1 MKNSTENKS
10 LSQLLAPVDPKAS
23 LAQRNLQLIALLD
36 WVRGDG
42 QSVEA
47 AAGRVAELVGL
58 AEQSPVLRERLQA
71 WWQAIMQSVDITM
84 LLADFGFAQRTSMV
98 SELAE
103 RLRYKLLPTNPD
115 TIDASELFMSALH
128 SEFDARWLNAL
139 DEDLLNRLSAVFT
152 PEHEQ
157 TEGATR
163 WHHALADAITYCA
176 GNILATGFAP
186 ELRLRM
192 TDEMREAQPFHELL
206 SDAESLRVEVLHPLR
221 TSNRLDATVARLRE
235 RLDACRNAANS
246 VYTHFED
253 NGISVGLVFR
263 IRQLRA
269 RILRVRELLECLLS
283 PKPAVATTRLMA
295 RLVGVGLER
304 RSLRALL
311 TANSSLLAAKMA
323 ERNAETGSHYIT
335 RTPSEYVSMVKKAAG
350 GGLVMAFTTLI
361 KFWLYTFAFSA
372 FWGGFWAGVNY
383 AVSFVLVQL
392 LHFTVA
398 TKQPAMTAPAMAAKL
413 KNIGDEGGEQ
423 AFVDE
428 VTHLVRSQVAAVLG
442 NVLIVFPAVLG
453 ITLLLARMFGHPA
466 ITEKEALHVIDTLKP
481 WGGSLLFAAFTGVLL
496 FSSSIFAG
504 WVENWFVLHRLDA
517 AIHYNPRITR
527 SIGAQRAMRIARFLR
542 NNLSGLAANISLG
555 FMLGLVPVIAA
566 FFGLGL
572 DVRHV
577 TLSSGQM
584 AAAASAL
591 GPDVMHMSAFWWS
604 MATLPFIGAL
614 NVLVSFYLAFRLALR
629 AQNVTGVERSRI
641 YRALRQRLFHSPLS
655 FCSVTRQRLIW
666 CTDTPRT
673 LAQRM
678 RGFAA
683 ANGCGPSR
691 LTSEHAGP
699 LSVPWQRHGGLPGKP
714 SGMASSHPARLRCG

>member
-1 MKNSTENKS
+1 MNSAENHSNTNALTK
-10 LSQLLAPVDPKAS
+10 LLATVDPKAS

-36 WVRGDG
+36 WVRGDS
-42 QSVEA
+42 QSAEA
-47 AAGRVAELVGL
+47 ATARVAELVTMC
-58 AEQSPVLRERLQA
+58 EQSPVLRERLQK

-84 LLADFGFAQRTSMV
+84 LLADFGFAQRTSMF

-103 RLRYKLLPTNPD
+103 RLRNKLLPTNPD
-115 TIDASELFMSALH
+115 TIDASELFMSALN
-128 SEFDARWLNAL
+128 SEFDARWLGAL
-139 DEDLLNRLSAVFT
+139 DEDLINRLSHVLT
-152 PEHEQ
+152 PDEDQ
-157 TEGATR
+157 TDGATR
-163 WHHALADAITYCA
+163 WQHALADAITYCC

-192 TDEMREAQPFHELL
+192 TNEARDAQPFHDLI
-206 SDAESLRVEVLHPLR
+206 SDAESLRIEVLHPLR
-221 TSNRLDATVARLRE
+221 TSNRLDGTVARLRE
-235 RLDACRNAANS
+235 RLDACRQAANS

-263 IRQLRA
+263 LRQLRA

-283 PKPAVATTRLMA
+283 PKPAVAATKLMS
-295 RLVGVGLER
+295 RLVSVSRER

-335 RTPSEYVSMVKKAAG
+335 RTPSEYFSMVRKAAG

-361 KFWLYTFAFSA
+361 KFWLYTLAFSA
-372 FWGGFWAGVNY
+372 FWSGFWAGTNY
-383 AVSFVLVQL
+383 ALSFVLVQL

-413 KNIGDEGGEQ
+413 KNLDRDGGEKE
-423 AFVDE
+423 FVDE
-428 VTHLVRSQVAAVLG
+428 VTHLVRSQVAAILG

-453 ITLLLARMFGHPA
+453 ITLLLAKLAGHSV
-466 ITEKEALHVIDTLKP
+466 ITEKEALHVIDSLKP
-481 WGGSLLFAAFTGVLL
+481 WGPSLLFAAFTGVLL
-496 FSSSIFAG
+496 FTSSIFAG

-517 AIHYNPRITR
+517 AIHYNPRITKA
-527 SIGAQRAMRIARFLR
+527 IGARRAARCARFLR
-542 NNLSGLAANISLG
+542 DNLSGLAANISLG
-555 FMLGLVPVIAA
+555 FMLGLTPVIAA

-591 GPDVMHMSAFWWS
+591 GPEVIHMSAFWWS
-604 MATLPFIGAL
+604 IGTLPFIGAL

-629 AQNVTGVERSRI
+629 AQNVTGVERSRL
-641 YRALRQRLFHSPLS
+641 YVALRHRLFHSPLS
-655 FCSVTRQRLIW
+655 F
-666 CTDTPRT
+666 
-673 LAQRM
+673 
-678 RGFAA
+678 FA
-683 ANGCGPSR
+683 PSR
-691 LTSEHAGP
+691 KN
-699 LSVPWQRHGGLPGKP
+699 V
-714 SGMASSHPARLRCG
+714 